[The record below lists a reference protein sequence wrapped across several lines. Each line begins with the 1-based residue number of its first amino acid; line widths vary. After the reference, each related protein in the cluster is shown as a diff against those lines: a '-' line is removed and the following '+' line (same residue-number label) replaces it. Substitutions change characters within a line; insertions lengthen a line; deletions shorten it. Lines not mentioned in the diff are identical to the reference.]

1 MSSSSSANI
10 MGFTSLNEVSGRDE
24 AFSGIGINTVVIV
37 AIERAKQLNV
47 CNNNTIASCVKLCRA
62 GF

>member
-1 MSSSSSANI
+1 MSNSSSANI

-24 AFSGIGINTVVIV
+24 AFSGIGINTVVVV

-47 CNNNTIASCVKLCRA
+47 CNNTIASCVKLRRA